1 MAGSSG
7 RPAMASV
14 EGGDEGAGEN
24 EHNRG
29 LVDEND
35 ERDEDAERAVDLVV
49 RPDLLDVEPE
59 ELLGGLPEHAREHR
73 ARQRRARSRAPSR
86 DEAIREIEHDDR
98 EREGE

>member
-14 EGGDEGAGEN
+14 EGGDEGAGEH
-24 EHNRG
+24 EHDRRA
-29 LVDEND
+29 VDEHD
-35 ERDEDAERAVDLVV
+35 ERDEDAERTVDLVV

-73 ARQRRARSRAPSR
+73 ARPRRARSRAPTRAEPSP
-86 DEAIREIEHDDR
+86 DAEHARR
-98 EREGE
+98 EREG

>member
-14 EGGDEGAGEN
+14 EGGDEGAGEH
-24 EHNRG
+24 EHDRRV
-29 LVDEND
+29 VDEHD

-59 ELLGGLPEHAREHR
+59 ELLGGLPEQAREHR
-73 ARQRRARSRAPSR
+73 ARQRRARSRPPSP
-86 DEAIREIEHDDR
+86 DEAMSEIEHDDQ
-98 EREGE
+98 EPEG